1 MEKQEWLN
9 NVLNSTQGIQRA
21 EAPDSLWVK
30 IQQELKNEVKVI
42 AMVPRRTVWLAAAS
56 VALLILLNLVA
67 VRSYHPTQKMTALE
81 ALMAE
86 YQLSAENLS
95 MP

>member
-9 NVLNSTQGIQRA
+9 NVLNSTQGMQQA
-21 EAPDSLWVK
+21 AAPDSLWAK
-30 IQQELKNEVKVI
+30 IQQEIQNEVKVI
-42 AMVPRRTVWLAAAS
+42 AMVPRRTVWLTAAS
-56 VALLILLNLVA
+56 VALLLLLNLVA
-67 VRSYHPTQKMTALE
+67 VRGYHPAKKMTAIE

-86 YQLSAENLS
+86 YELNTENPP